1 MSIRSTHLDPL
12 SIVTIALFAAY
23 LGASFLA

>member
-1 MSIRSTHLDPL
+1 MSIRSVHLDPL
-12 SIVTIALFAAY
+12 SIATAALFAIY